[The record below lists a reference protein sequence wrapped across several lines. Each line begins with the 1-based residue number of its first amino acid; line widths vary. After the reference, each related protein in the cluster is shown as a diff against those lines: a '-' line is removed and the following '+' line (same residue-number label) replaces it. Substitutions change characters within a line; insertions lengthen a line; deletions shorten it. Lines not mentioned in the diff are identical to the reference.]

1 MELYM
6 VQLKLT
12 LKSNRPSVVYS
23 TNGKSY
29 RLQPGSNTL
38 NLEYEDYL
46 ALAKA
51 LSIKPILNNDNKEKH
66 DKVSNETPHVDKN
79 HVAYQHTEDSNTDE
93 SANTENNGTSKD
105 TVSET
110 PVNEQLDQHNNESHE
125 DESVKEESH
134 EDESVKEE
142 SHEDEESLKDES
154 HDGESVKDESN
165 DDESVKEDYSSMS
178 YTELKAK
185 YKEVTG
191 KSCKLKKDEIIAF
204 LQEHSDNAE

>member
-1 MELYM
+1 M

-66 DKVSNETPHVDKN
+66 DKVSNEAQHVDKN
-79 HVAYQHTEDSNTDE
+79 HVDKSNTEDSNVDE
-93 SANTENNGTSKD
+93 SVNTENNDTPKD
-105 TVSET
+105 AVPET
-110 PVNEQLDQHNNESHE
+110 PVNEQLDQHDE
-125 DESVKEESH
+125 ESVKE
-134 EDESVKEE
+134 DGE
-142 SHEDEESLKDES
+142 SHEDEES
-154 HDGESVKDESN
+154 VKDESC
-165 DDESVKEDYSSMS
+165 EDYSSMS

>member
-1 MELYM
+1 M

-66 DKVSNETPHVDKN
+66 DKVSNEAQHVDQN
-79 HVAYQHTEDSNTDE
+79 HVNKPHTEDNNVDE
-93 SANTENNGTSKD
+93 SVNTENNDTPKD
-105 TVSET
+105 AVPEI
-110 PVNEQLDQHNNESHE
+110 PVNEQLDQHDKEHNDMTEESHDE
-125 DESVKEESH
+125 ESVKEESH
-134 EDESVKEE
+134 EEESVKEE
-142 SHEDEESLKDES
+142 DES
-154 HDGESVKDESN
+154 C
-165 DDESVKEDYSSMS
+165 EDYSSMS

>member
-1 MELYM
+1 M

-66 DKVSNETPHVDKN
+66 DKVSNEAPHVDKN
-79 HVAYQHTEDSNTDE
+79 HVDKPHAEDNNVDE
-93 SANTENNGTSKD
+93 SVNTENNGTPKD

-110 PVNEQLDQHNNESHE
+110 PVNEQLDQHDNEPNEMTEESHE

-134 EDESVKEE
+134 EDESVKE
-142 SHEDEESLKDES
+142 DES
-154 HDGESVKDESN
+154 HD
-165 DDESVKEDYSSMS
+165 DYSSMS

>member
-1 MELYM
+1 M

-66 DKVSNETPHVDKN
+66 DKVSNEAQHVDKKHADKLN
-79 HVAYQHTEDSNTDE
+79 TEDNNVDE
-93 SANTENNGTSKD
+93 SVNTENNDTSKD
-105 TVSET
+105 AVPET
-110 PVNEQLDQHNNESHE
+110 PVNEQLDQHDE
-125 DESVKEESH
+125 ESVKEEESH

-142 SHEDEESLKDES
+142 DESVKEEDEVHDE
-154 HDGESVKDESN
+154 ESVKDESH
-165 DDESVKEDYSSMS
+165 EDYSSMS

>member
-1 MELYM
+1 M

-12 LKSNRPSVVYS
+12 LKSNRPSVIYS

-66 DKVSNETPHVDKN
+66 DKVSNETSHVDKN
-79 HVAYQHTEDSNTDE
+79 HSDKSSTDDNNVDE
-93 SANTENNGTSKD
+93 SVNTENKD
-105 TVSET
+105 TPKDIVSET
-110 PVNEQLDQHNNESHE
+110 PVNEQLDQHVNEHN
-125 DESVKEESH
+125 DMTEESH
-134 EDESVKEE
+134 EEESVVEDE
-142 SHEDEESLKDES
+142 SHEESVVEELHEEESVVEDES
-154 HDGESVKDESN
+154 H
-165 DDESVKEDYSSMS
+165 DYSSMS

-191 KSCKLKKDEIIAF
+191 KSCKLKKDEIITF

>member
-1 MELYM
+1 M

-79 HVAYQHTEDSNTDE
+79 HVDKPRTEDSNTDE
-93 SANTENNGTSKD
+93 SVNTENNDTSKD

-110 PVNEQLDQHNNESHE
+110 PVNEQLDQHDNEHN
-125 DESVKEESH
+125 DMTEESH
-134 EDESVKEE
+134 
-142 SHEDEESLKDES
+142 DEESLKDES
-154 HDGESVKDESN
+154 HEEESVKEEDETHDEESVKDESC
-165 DDESVKEDYSSMS
+165 EDYSSMS

-204 LQEHSDNAE
+204 LQGHSDNAE

>member
-1 MELYM
+1 M

-51 LSIKPILNNDNKEKH
+51 LSIKPILNNDNKEKY

-79 HVAYQHTEDSNTDE
+79 HVDKPCIEDNNTDE
-93 SANTENNGTSKD
+93 YVNTENND
-105 TVSET
+105 TPKNAVPET
-110 PVNEQLDQHNNESHE
+110 PVNEQLDHANESHDMTGESHE
-125 DESVKEESH
+125 DESVNEESHDEESH
-134 EDESVKEE
+134 EDEPVNEE
-142 SHEDEESLKDES
+142 SHD
-154 HDGESVKDESN
+154 
-165 DDESVKEDYSSMS
+165 EDYSSMS

>member
-1 MELYM
+1 M

-79 HVAYQHTEDSNTDE
+79 HVDKPRTEDSNTDE
-93 SANTENNGTSKD
+93 SVNTENNDTPKD
-105 TVSET
+105 AVPET
-110 PVNEQLDQHNNESHE
+110 PVNEQLDQHDE
-125 DESVKEESH
+125 ESVKEEESH
-134 EDESVKEE
+134 EDES
-142 SHEDEESLKDES
+142 HEDEVHDE
-154 HDGESVKDESN
+154 ESVKDESH
-165 DDESVKEDYSSMS
+165 EDYSSMS

>member
-1 MELYM
+1 M

-51 LSIKPILNNDNKEKH
+51 LSIKPILNNDDKEKH
-66 DKVSNETPHVDKN
+66 DNVSNETSHVDKN
-79 HVAYQHTEDSNTDE
+79 NVDKLRTDNNNVNESVNTEDND
-93 SANTENNGTSKD
+93 TSKD

-110 PVNEQLDQHNNESHE
+110 PVNEQLDQPASEHNDMAEESHDE
-125 DESVKEESH
+125 ESEKVESHDEESVKEESH
-134 EDESVKEE
+134 
-142 SHEDEESLKDES
+142 
-154 HDGESVKDESN
+154 
-165 DDESVKEDYSSMS
+165 EDYSSMS

-191 KSCKLKKDEIIAF
+191 KSCKLKKDEIITF
-204 LQEHSDNAE
+204 LQEHSDDAE

>member
-1 MELYM
+1 M

-66 DKVSNETPHVDKN
+66 GQTSNEAPHVDKN
-79 HVAYQHTEDSNTDE
+79 HVDKQNAEDNNVDE
-93 SANTENNGTSKD
+93 SVNTENKD
-105 TVSET
+105 TPKDAVFET
-110 PVNEQLDQHNNESHE
+110 PVNEQLDQHANEHV
-125 DESVKEESH
+125 DMTEESH
-134 EDESVKEE
+134 EDESVVEDESHDEESVAEEPVKENE
-142 SHEDEESLKDES
+142 SHEDES
-154 HDGESVKDESN
+154 H
-165 DDESVKEDYSSMS
+165 EDYSSMS